1 MSHWATEPPPAALD
15 GWSHVA
21 RRGAWEVWNATSRR
35 VWVRR
40 FDQFDPRIGIVSAG
54 SRRILCASSRLPRL
68 RGSSESVNSD
78 PNNDQTVCELFDQ
91 IWTTGKLSYG
101 SATLGLI
108 IWPIMG
114 IPINNEYK
122 VVKEV
127 FEQDENPTQKLP
139 LSNYGSGTRTSFR
152 FSSYTWNMWN

>member
-1 MSHWATEPPPAALD
+1 M
-15 GWSHVA
+15 
-21 RRGAWEVWNATSRR
+21 
-35 VWVRR
+35 
-40 FDQFDPRIGIVSAG
+40 
-54 SRRILCASSRLPRL
+54 
-68 RGSSESVNSD
+68 
-78 PNNDQTVCELFDQ
+78 
-91 IWTTGKLSYG
+91 TGKLSYG

>member
-1 MSHWATEPPPAALD
+1 MLVYQNWNSFCRIPQDSVPEQSAAQTSGKRPLI
-15 GWSHVA
+15 SAA
-21 RRGAWEVWNATSRR
+21 RTVT
-35 VWVRR
+35 
-40 FDQFDPRIGIVSAG
+40 
-54 SRRILCASSRLPRL
+54 
-68 RGSSESVNSD
+68 NSD

-91 IWTTGKLSYG
+91 IWLTGKLSYG

-127 FEQDENPTQKLP
+127 LNKMKIRLRNYRSATTVQEPEHLFASVATRETKELSP
-139 LSNYGSGTRTSFR
+139 L
-152 FSSYTWNMWN
+152 